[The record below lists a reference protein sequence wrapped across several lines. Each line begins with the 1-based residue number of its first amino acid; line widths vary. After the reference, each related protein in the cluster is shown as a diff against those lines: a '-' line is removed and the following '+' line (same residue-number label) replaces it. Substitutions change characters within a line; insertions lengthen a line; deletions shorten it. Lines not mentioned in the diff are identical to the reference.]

1 MEEMWVWGIIK
12 EEMWVLERILY
23 LEIDDKRVEEE
34 VEDLY

>member
-34 VEDLY
+34 VEDIY